1 MTLRVVLVDD
11 EPLVR
16 AGVRAVLSADATVD
30 VVAEAADGR
39 SGVEAVLAH
48 RPDVALLDIR
58 MPVLDGL
65 AAAAELRRAGST
77 SALVILTT
85 FGEADLVARAMAVG
99 VDGFITKSGA
109 PQELLLALR
118 AVADGGAFLSP
129 GVARMLLSGRVS
141 LDHGDVTADA
151 RTRVSRLTDRESD
164 VLDLLARGRSNAEIG
179 AALHLAEG
187 TVKTHVTGLLRTL
200 GVRNRVEAAY
210 LAYRAGRL

>member
-16 AGVRAVLSADATVD
+16 AGVRAVLSADATVE
-30 VVAEAADGR
+30 VVAEATDGR
-39 SGVEAVLAH
+39 RGVEAVLAH

-65 AAAAELRRAGST
+65 AAAVELRRARST
-77 SALVILTT
+77 SALVVLTT
-85 FGEADLVARAMAVG
+85 FGEADLVAKAMAVG

-109 PQELLLALR
+109 PQELLLALH

-129 GVARMLLSGRVS
+129 GVARMLLSGRVA
-141 LDHGDVTADA
+141 LGQGDVAADA
-151 RTRVSRLTDRESD
+151 RTRVGRLTDRELD
-164 VLDLLARGRSNAEIG
+164 VLDLLGRGRSNAEIG
-179 AALHLAEG
+179 ADLHLAEG

-200 GVRNRVEAAY
+200 GVRNRVEAAC